1 MPVEPFRQEVEPRR
15 STITNIYKAKIPEP
29 IVKLIE
35 TKLKAISKNAK
46 FISMPLTI
54 LIVDDDLGTRLSIS
68 DYLEVSSY
76 SVLTAVD
83 GKEAL
88 EMVEAYRPHL
98 MVTDITMPRMN
109 GYELVRRVRQHP
121 ALRLL
126 PVIFLTARNKTEERI
141 QGYQSGADL
150 YLPKPFEL
158 KELGAAIRNLLERSQ
173 IMQSESRLHYEDA
186 RVSSPPQ
193 TDDIQHHQLFLM
205 TQREQQVLLLLTRGL
220 SNAAIGTQLHLS
232 PRTVE
237 KYVSSLLRKTETSNR
252 AELVGFAL
260 KHGLV

>member
-1 MPVEPFRQEVEPRR
+1 VLTVQV
-15 STITNIYKAKIPEP
+15 
-29 IVKLIE
+29 IE
-35 TKLKAISKNAK
+35 ANLLSENASLLP
-46 FISMPLTI
+46 SMPLTI

-68 DYLEVSSY
+68 DYLEMASY

-83 GKEAL
+83 GQEAL
-88 EMVEAYRPHL
+88 DMVEAYRPHL
-98 MVTDITMPRMN
+98 MVTDIVMPRMN
-109 GYELVRRVRQHP
+109 GYELVRCVRQHP
-121 ALRLL
+121 AFRLL

-173 IMQSESRLHYEDA
+173 MIQSESRLYYEEGSRTPTILPIGTA
-186 RVSSPPQ
+186 QPELPFP
-193 TDDIQHHQLFLM
+193 L
-205 TQREQQVLLLLTRGL
+205 TQREQQVLVLLTHGL

-252 AELVGFAL
+252 AELVGFAM
-260 KHGLV
+260 KHRLV